1 MNATKSTDR
10 GDVMI
15 RKRVASLLAIA
26 ATSASIGAMAI
37 VVAPTAAAEQRI
49 PLANG
54 LTVILQDP
62 GPDGSRSVRTVG
74 RTFVGE
80 YVINEINVRVAGQE
94 QFERNIDAANDLS
107 DTFILSRDQ
116 VDVSIQGCR
125 DFSLPDTRSDRCGD
139 FAAFRNEVPQQAEFL
154 PTVKCNPP
162 ENFEAAEVP
171 AGQQCKPKPQM
182 VKCEPAA
189 NFEAAEVQA
198 GQQCVPKP
206 PKKCPEGSVKAE
218 VPPAENCAAPTNTVT
233 MNIGGGALQRTVTVT
248 NNGPLG
254 GTCAYDAKGS
264 GLIAP
269 DLSRQIN
276 VGPNDSTSIDV
287 PAPPIGSNYE
297 VTLACTGTYDGK
309 QVEFGRVV
317 QNVSSF

>member
-1 MNATKSTDR
+1 
-10 GDVMI
+10 MI
-15 RKRVASLLAIA
+15 RKRVARLLAIA
-26 ATSASIGAMAI
+26 ATLASIGAMAI

-49 PLANG
+49 PLSNG
-54 LTVILQDP
+54 LTAILQDP
-62 GPDGSRSVRTVG
+62 GPDGSRSARTVG
-74 RTFVGE
+74 RPRIGP
-80 YVINEINVRVAGQE
+80 YVPNVLNVRINGGGQ
-94 QFERNIDAANDLS
+94 FARNIDENNDLS
-107 DTFILSRDQ
+107 DTFILSRQQ
-116 VDVSIQGCR
+116 VDISVQVCR
-125 DFSLPDTRSDRCGD
+125 DFGWDDPRDTECGGW
-139 FAAFRNEVPQQAEFL
+139 ANFRNEVPQQAEFL
-154 PTVKCNPP
+154 PPVQCNPP
-162 ENFEAAEVP
+162 ENFEAATVP

-198 GQQCVPKP
+198 GQQCVAKP

-218 VPPAENCAAPTNTVT
+218 VPPVENCAAPSNTVT

-287 PAPPIGSNYE
+287 PAPPLGSNYE

-309 QVEFGRVV
+309 PVEFGRVV